1 MVLDR
6 ATGEIQHRIF
16 RDLPQFLRPADLL
29 VRNVSRVLPARFTAR
44 RATGAHLDA
53 LFVRADASDQWT
65 VLLTGAGRLRT
76 GESLELVGC
85 DARITLLDRLE
96 RGLCRVQLSPPQP
109 AEPLL
114 SRIGRAPLPPY
125 IRRAKA
131 AADPRDA
138 SDRDEYQTVYARE
151 TGSVAAPTAG
161 MHFTPE
167 LLDRL
172 RADGVRTADVI
183 LHVGLGTFAPV
194 ETDDLDQ
201 HPMHTESYELPES
214 TVQFVDAARSA
225 GGRVVAVGTTTV
237 RVLESVA
244 AQIAPSIQGD
254 GQATSA
260 GQLAATS
267 CGNDPLRK
275 NAPLLRPMA
284 GSTNILIQP
293 PWQFRAIDALITNFH
308 LPGSTL
314 LALVAAFAGLDRILD
329 AYRIAIDNEYRFF
342 SYGDAMLIV

>member
-1 MVLDR
+1 MVLNR

-16 RDLPQFLRPADLL
+16 RDLPHFLRPADLL

-44 RATGAHLDA
+44 RATGARLDA
-53 LFVRADASDQWT
+53 LFVRAEAPGHWT
-65 VLLTGAGRLRT
+65 ILLTGAGRLRID
-76 GESLELVGC
+76 ESLELVGC

-96 RGLCRVQLSPPQP
+96 RGLCRVALTPPQA
-109 AEPLL
+109 AEPIL

-125 IRRAKA
+125 IRRAKSV
-131 AADPRDA
+131 ADPRDA

-151 TGSVAAPTAG
+151 SGSVAAPTAG

-172 RADGVRTADVI
+172 EAAGVSTADAI

-194 ETDDLDQ
+194 EADDLDH
-201 HPMHTESYELPES
+201 HPMHTESFELPEA
-214 TVQFVDAARSA
+214 TVRAVDAARTA
-225 GGRVVAVGTTTV
+225 GGRIVAVGTTTV

-244 AQIAPSIQGD
+244 AHVAASSNVCDHSHEPARGSERLAP
-254 GQATSA
+254 
-260 GQLAATS
+260 
-267 CGNDPLRK
+267 
-275 NAPLLRPMA
+275 LRPMA
-284 GSTNILIQP
+284 GSSNILIQP
-293 PWQFRAIDALITNFH
+293 PWNFRAVDALITNFH

-314 LALVAAFAGLDRILD
+314 LALVAAFASLERILD
-329 AYRIAIDNEYRFF
+329 AYRIAIENDYRFF

>member
-6 ATGEIQHRIF
+6 ATGEVQHRIF
-16 RDLPQFLRPADLL
+16 RDLPQYLRPADLL

-53 LFVRADASDQWT
+53 LFVRADATDQWT
-65 VLLTGAGRLRT
+65 ILLTGAGRLRA
-76 GESLELVGC
+76 GESLELVGG

-138 SDRDEYQTVYARE
+138 SDRDAYQTVYARE
-151 TGSVAAPTAG
+151 SGSVAAPTAG

-167 LLDRL
+167 LLDQL
-172 RADGVRTADVI
+172 HHAGVSSADVI

-194 ETDDLDQ
+194 EAEDLDH
-201 HPMHTESYELPES
+201 HPMHTETFDLPDA
-214 TVQFVDAARSA
+214 TVRAIDAARRA
-225 GGRVVAVGTTTV
+225 GGRIVAVGTTTV
-237 RVLESVA
+237 RALETVA
-244 AQIAPSIQGD
+244 AQF
-254 GQATSA
+254 ATSTQCDGKA
-260 GQLAATS
+260 TDAALIAATPFD
-267 CGNDPLRK
+267 NDPARKSAPPLR
-275 NAPLLRPMA
+275 AMT

-293 PWQFRAIDALITNFH
+293 PWQFRAVDALITNFH

-314 LALVAAFAGLDRILD
+314 LALVAAFAGLDRILH
-329 AYRIAIDNEYRFF
+329 AYRNAIENEYRFF

>member
-6 ATGEIQHRIF
+6 ATGQIQHRFF
-16 RDLPQFLRPADLL
+16 RDLPDFLRPADLL

-53 LFVRADASDQWT
+53 LFVHADALDQWT
-65 VLLTGAGRLRT
+65 ILLTGAGRLRA
-76 GESLELVGC
+76 GESLQLVGC
-85 DARITLLDRLE
+85 DARITLLERLE
-96 RGLCRVQLSPPQP
+96 RGLCRVALSPPQA

-114 SRIGRAPLPPY
+114 ARIGRAPLPPY

-131 AADPRDA
+131 AADPRDP
-138 SDRDEYQTVYARE
+138 SDRDRYQTVYARE

-172 RADGVRTADVI
+172 HAAGVRAADVI

-194 ETDDLDQ
+194 EADDLDH
-201 HPMHTESYELPES
+201 HPMHTEPYELPEA
-214 TVQFVDAARSA
+214 TVRAVDTARRA
-225 GGRVVAVGTTTV
+225 GGRIIAVGTTTV

-244 AQIAPSIQGD
+244 AGVAESSSP
-254 GQATSA
+254 AK
-260 GQLAATS
+260 AADEHAS
-267 CGNDPLRK
+267 PLR
-275 NAPLLRPMA
+275 PTA
-284 GSTNILIQP
+284 GATNILIQP
-293 PWQFRAIDALITNFH
+293 PWQFRAVDALITNFH

-314 LALVAAFAGLDRILD
+314 LALVAAFAGLERILD
-329 AYRIAIDNEYRFF
+329 AYRIAIENDYRFF

>member
-6 ATGEIQHRIF
+6 ATGEVRHSVF
-16 RDLPQFLRPADLL
+16 RDLHHFLRPADLL

-53 LFVRADASDQWT
+53 LFVRADAPDQWT
-65 VLLTGAGRLRT
+65 VLLTGAGRLRA

-96 RGLCRVQLSPPQP
+96 RGLCRVQLSQPQP

-138 SDRDEYQTVYARE
+138 SDRDEYQTVYAAE
-151 TGSVAAPTAG
+151 AGSVAAPTAG
-161 MHFTPE
+161 MHFTSE
-167 LLDRL
+167 QLDQL
-172 RADGVRTADVI
+172 RRAGVNTADVI

-194 ETDDLDQ
+194 EADDLDQ
-201 HPMHTESYELPES
+201 HPMHTESFDLPDA
-214 TVQFVDAARSA
+214 TVRAINAARRA
-225 GGRVVAVGTTTV
+225 GGRIVAVGTTTV

-244 AQIAPSIQGD
+244 VQVADSSNGGIAANERERDSDQAGIAP
-254 GQATSA
+254 
-260 GQLAATS
+260 
-267 CGNDPLRK
+267 LR
-275 NAPLLRPMA
+275 AMA

-293 PWQFRAIDALITNFH
+293 PWQFRAVDALITNFH

-314 LALVAAFAGLDRILD
+314 LALVAAFAGLERTLD
-329 AYRIAIDNEYRFF
+329 AYRIAIENDYRFF